1 MKKKILIILSV
12 VIIILLLSNVIAYA
26 FLNKDL
32 YQFFFA
38 NDDNNQQKVTNNL
51 LIKDNQK
58 IEIDNYVITLEE
70 SLCEKNTQ
78 LGYLVFSICDK
89 DGNKVDADINKY
101 NKVIKS
107 FGENERF
114 VFEYEAT
121 GTMNKYAEYVGNTLY
136 VYISFE
142 IDSHVIDENKN
153 LNECIK
159 ITDTEESVDDKTN
172 QYTFNFNFSNNCRKF
187 KYNDGTLYVSPL
199 GVKFTTDKVMDN
211 LNITI
216 NDKDDNIIKNLN
228 NGENSFSKSGCKD
241 NGVTKVQ
248 YTDQFDELL
257 NIDSIKNV
265 YINEKKLE
273 EIK

>member
-1 MKKKILIILSV
+1 MKKKI
-12 VIIILLLSNVIAYA
+12 IIIMSIAIITLLLSNVITYA
-26 FLNKDL
+26 FLNKNI

-38 NDDNNQQKVTNNL
+38 NSNNQQNVKNNL

-89 DGNKVDADINKY
+89 DGNKVDAIIDNYSKI
-101 NKVIKS
+101 VES
-107 FGENERF
+107 FGKNQRF

-142 IDSHVIDENKN
+142 IDSNVIEENKE
-153 LNECIK
+153 LSDCIK
-159 ITDTEESVDDKTN
+159 ITDTEEKYN
-172 QYTFNFNFSNNCRKF
+172 NEYKQYTFNINFCDNCKKF
-187 KYNDGTLYVSPL
+187 KFDQGMVYVSAL
-199 GVKFTTDKVMDN
+199 GLKIVTN
-211 LNITI
+211 NIMGNFNI
-216 NDKDDNIIKNLN
+216 ILNDKNGNVIKELSND
-228 NGENSFSKSGCKD
+228 ENSFSKSGCND

-248 YTDQFDELL
+248 YTDQFDDLL

-265 YINEKKLE
+265 YINQKKLE